1 MAVRPQ
7 KLYSYPQNSEAKP
20 PEPPPQSGD
29 LAYVV
34 GALLQYL
41 ADKGQVYSAA
51 QLASIMALEEGLRQ
65 RFGVAPPL
73 GKLVES
79 WVKLS
84 VIERSRWKTVA
95 QANVEQVSRI
105 GMQVNYVQE
114 QAKTTR
120 VLPIGGKRS

>member
-1 MAVRPQ
+1 MKPQ
-7 KLYSYPQNSEAKP
+7 KLYSYQPSSGKQAL
-20 PEPPPQSGD
+20 EPPPQSGD

-34 GALLQYL
+34 ASLLQYL

-51 QLASIMALEEGLRQ
+51 QLASLVVLEDSLKQ

-73 GKLVES
+73 GKVVET
-79 WVKLS
+79 WVSLS

-105 GMQVNYVQE
+105 GMQVNYIQE
-114 QAKTTR
+114 QAKSTR
-120 VLPIGGKRS
+120 VLPIGGKRG

>member
-1 MAVRPQ
+1 MKPV
-7 KLYSYPQNSEAKP
+7 KLYSSRPSEGG
-20 PEPPPQSGD
+20 PEPPPPQSGD

-51 QLASIMALEEGLRQ
+51 QLAALVALEESLRK

-73 GKLVES
+73 GALVEK
-79 WVKLS
+79 WVALS

-95 QANVEQVSRI
+95 QANAEQVSRI
-105 GMQVNYVQE
+105 GMQVNYIQE
-114 QAKTTR
+114 QARTTR
-120 VLPIGGKRS
+120 VLPIGGRRS